1 MPVKMVTGEK
11 MKTKFGMQALGLL
24 LVVALAGAI
33 FVPVVSADNDKNA
46 NIIGIDVPAPEAV
59 DFSISESTS
68 ISKEND
74 CEIIIEDPMTYLSYW
89 NKKMDWGLSE
99 EELVQYSQILEK
111 KVLDNYYD
119 KEHNYYPIT
128 DLKVFSEEVSD
139 ILGLNTLQTV
149 EFIESQ
155 KEQLVEDYQNYLLER
170 FEDPADSRA
179 YISPGSQSAPYA
191 CGKMYY
197 LYIITDF
204 QTPGSEGEWTTAD
217 RNDALNDADIGTN
230 SIRQQAPSSANAVND
245 GGYYTVTV
253 SGANTGDNGDAWD
266 PNGWM
271 EEAAENIGYTDVNN
285 DGRTTDDLAR
295 SVKSWSGADSVILL
309 YLTHDDMGAYAVG
322 PDKGYADK
330 TAISYWGLADWGRF
344 DSKPGSYEHESLH
357 LYGALDEYE
366 ESSYCGQSSILAV
379 SPMHDMYTNTNHVLC
394 SSSTDSVMQ
403 NHQNTLVISTSTKR
417 FIGWGDYDND
427 GTIDPFDSTPW
438 G

>member
-1 MPVKMVTGEK
+1 
-11 MKTKFGMQALGLL
+11 MKIKLGMQVLGLL
-24 LVVALAGAI
+24 FVVALAGAI
-33 FVPVVSADNDKNA
+33 FVPAVSADNDKNA

-74 CEIIIEDPMTYLSYW
+74 CEIIIKDPMTYLSYW
-89 NKKMDWGLSE
+89 NKRMEWGLSE
-99 EELVQYSQILEK
+99 EELVKYSQILEK
-111 KVLDNYYD
+111 KVLYNYYD

-128 DLKVFSEEVSD
+128 DLNVFSEEVSE
-139 ILGLNTLQTV
+139 ILGLNTLQTAK
-149 EFIESQ
+149 FIQSQ

-170 FEDPADSRA
+170 FEDPAESKD
-179 YISPGSQSAPYA
+179 YISPSSRSAPYA

-204 QTPGSEGEWTTAD
+204 QNPSSEGAWTTAD
-217 RNDALNDADIGTN
+217 RNDALNDASIGTN
-230 SIRQQAPSSANAVND
+230 SIRLQAPSSANAVND

-253 SGANTGDNGDAWD
+253 SGANTGDNSDAWD

-271 EEAAENIGYTDVNN
+271 EEAAENIGYTDVND

-309 YLTHDDMGAYAVG
+309 YFTHDDWGAYAVG

-330 TAISYWGLADWGRF
+330 TAISYWGRTG
-344 DSKPGSYEHESLH
+344 SGSVPSVPGSYEHESLH
-357 LYGALDEYE
+357 LYGALDEYA

-379 SPMHDMYTNTNHVLC
+379 SPMHDMYTNTNHVTC
-394 SSSTDSVMQ
+394 ISSTPSVMRD
-403 NHQNTLVISTSTKR
+403 HTATSVISTSTR
-417 FIGWGDYDND
+417 CFIGWGDYDND
-427 GTIDPFDSTPW
+427 GTIDPFDSTPS